1 MADLVGVVAAF
12 LTTSCWIP
20 QLFRTLRRG
29 TASDFSWSYLIIY
42 GSGLA
47 VWLLY
52 GLFRRDP
59 VIYVSN
65 AVALVSVGML
75 AAVKVRSRLFRFEH
89 VELVVPGWADPA
101 TALQSLREIGPQ
113 LAADLKAVGISDP
126 AALRAAGAEDAN
138 RRLMEAGLQ
147 TGVHSRL
154 AIEAALKKLRQ
165 GPVQGEEPVE
175 LEPVG
180 SEGSAPAPEARG
192 AIEGRWGILTLRR
205 RARGDRRPDHGRTRL
220 R

>member
-1 MADLVGVVAAF
+1 MADLVGVIAAF

-29 TASDFSWSYLIIY
+29 TASDFSWSYLATY
-42 GSGLA
+42 GTGLA

-52 GLFRRDP
+52 GLFREDP

-65 AVALVSVGML
+65 AIALVSVGML
-75 AAVKVRSRLFRFEH
+75 TAVKVRSRLYRFEH

-138 RRLMEAGLQ
+138 RRLIEAGFQ
-147 TGVHSRL
+147 TGVHSRH
-154 AIEAALKKLRQ
+154 AIEAALARLREESS
-165 GPVQGEEPVE
+165 GGGRPVKEE
-175 LEPVG
+175 G
-180 SEGSAPAPEARG
+180 KGKTRAPEARG

-205 RARGDRRPDHGRTRL
+205 HPRTGRRSDPGRTRL